1 MTNDNINA
9 PARWLLLAVICI
21 WITACSDSTPNPAP
35 QGTSAIPTPF
45 IQEQSS
51 QVIFATMEDRLKHTD
66 IVIIGRPV
74 GEKGIINGARDVSDL
89 TKTDP
94 DMFGILQVYE
104 VEVIRYIK
112 GEGANSLFV
121 VQHQGTVFLNTQELS
136 ESAIEAARERE
147 NVIPLA
153 INERYVMFLAF
164 SEFAYEGYPTEQLAG
179 GLGHPWL
186 FRINELDC
194 VQAEDVDSAWLLNYF
209 PPQTLEGFIQWV
221 ENPALYVGSFPYPA
235 PEVEDQ
241 CIIDSLSKPYP

>member
-1 MTNDNINA
+1 
-9 PARWLLLAVICI
+9 
-21 WITACSDSTPNPAP
+21 
-35 QGTSAIPTPF
+35 
-45 IQEQSS
+45 
-51 QVIFATMEDRLKHTD
+51 MEDLLKHTD

-121 VQHQGTVFLNTQELS
+121 AQHHGTVYHDTQELS

-164 SEFAYEGYPTEQLAG
+164 SEFAYEGYPTEQLVG
-179 GLGHPWL
+179 GLGHPWR

-194 VQAEDVDSAWLLNYF
+194 VQVEDLDSSWLLNYF
-209 PPQTLEGFIQWV
+209 PLQTLDGFIQWI
-221 ENPALYVGSFPYPA
+221 ENPELLDGSFPYPA
-235 PEVEDQ
+235 PKIEYQ
-241 CIIDSLSKPYP
+241 CNIDPLWKPYP

>member
-1 MTNDNINA
+1 MV
-9 PARWLLLAVICI
+9 LLVVIGI

-35 QGTSAIPTPF
+35 QGTPATPTSF
-45 IQEQSS
+45 TQVQSS
-51 QVIFATMEDRLKHTD
+51 HVILASMEDLLKHTD

-89 TKTDP
+89 TKKDP

-121 VQHQGTVFLNTQELS
+121 VQHHGTVFLNTQELS

-164 SEFAYEGYPTEQLAG
+164 SEFAYEGYPTEQLVG
-179 GLGHPWL
+179 GLGHPWQ

-194 VQAEDVDSAWLLNYF
+194 VQVEDVDSAWLLNYF
-209 PPQTLEGFIQWV
+209 PPQTLDGLIQWI
-221 ENPALYVGSFPYPA
+221 ENPELYIESIPYPA
-235 PEVEDQ
+235 PQDKYQ
-241 CIIDSLSKPYP
+241 CDLDSLGEPYP

>member
-1 MTNDNINA
+1 MTNNNIKA
-9 PARWLLLAVICI
+9 QARWFLLVVICI
-21 WITACSDSTPNPAP
+21 WITACSDPTSNDVPLGTPATHLPL
-35 QGTSAIPTPF
+35 IPV
-45 IQEQSS
+45 QSS
-51 QVIFATMEDRLKHTD
+51 QVIFATMEDLLKHTD
-66 IVIIGRPV
+66 IVILGRPV
-74 GEKGIINGARDVSDL
+74 GEKGIINTAREVSDL

-94 DMFGILQVYE
+94 DMFSIGQVYE

-164 SEFAYEGYPTEQLAG
+164 SEFAYEGYPTEQLVG
-179 GLGHPWL
+179 GVGHPWR

-194 VQAEDVDSAWLLNYF
+194 VQAEDLDSFWLLNYF
-209 PPQTLEGFIQWV
+209 PPQTLDGFIQWI
-221 ENPALYVGSFPYPA
+221 ENPALYGGSFPYPA
-235 PEVEDQ
+235 PEDQ
-241 CIIDSLSKPYP
+241 YQCDMGSLSKPYP